1 MSELVKLDIN
11 DRVAI
16 ITINRPEKRNS
27 LTPEMLAN
35 LESRIIEIERL
46 NGIDFVL
53 LTGAGEKAFCTGA
66 DLAAFSALGFDDV
79 RKGWVPEGHRIFKR
93 LSRLPQIS
101 IALLNGDTFGGGL
114 ELALAC
120 DFRIA
125 KDSISLGF
133 PEGKVG
139 TIPGWAGTTRAVDL
153 IGLNRAKYMIL
164 SGLAI
169 PASQAESW
177 GLVNVIAPADLLE
190 SELNTFLKN
199 FSQGSPIAQ
208 QIAKQLM
215 STFENTNN
223 AEVLEAFAGALSNVT
238 EDFKEGVAAFKEK
251 RPAKFKGRE

>member
-1 MSELVKLDIN
+1 MMSDLVTLIVEED
-11 DRVAI
+11 VAT

-27 LTPEMLAN
+27 LTPEMLSD
-35 LESRIIEIERL
+35 LENVLIEINTL
-46 NGIDFVL
+46 AGIRFVI
-53 LTGAGEKAFCTGA
+53 LTGSGEKAFCTGA
-66 DLAAFSALGFDDV
+66 DLSAFSSLNFNNV
-79 RKGWVPEGHRIFKR
+79 RENWVPEGHRIFKR
-93 LSRLPQIS
+93 LSRLPQITV
-101 IALLNGDTFGGGL
+101 AFLNGDAFGGGL

-125 KDSISLGF
+125 VDTVSVGF

-164 SGLAI
+164 SGKSIDAK
-169 PASQAESW
+169 QALDW
-177 GLVNVIAPADLLE
+177 GLLNVIAPSSLIGNELE
-190 SELNTFLKN
+190 KFLQD
-199 FSQGSPIAQ
+199 FSSVSPMAQ
-208 QIAKQLM
+208 KISKQLM

-251 RPAKFKGRE
+251 RQAKFTGR

>member
-1 MSELVKLDIN
+1 MSELIQL
-11 DRVAI
+11 AI
-16 ITINRPEKRNS
+16 HDSTATITVNRAEKRNS
-27 LTPEMLAN
+27 LTPEMLAA
-35 LESRIIEIERL
+35 LEDAIVAIEAKPELR
-46 NGIDFVL
+46 FVVV
-53 LTGAGEKAFCTGA
+53 TGAGDKAFCTGA
-66 DLAAFSALGFDDV
+66 DLGAFSSLDFHQV
-79 RKGWVPEGHRIFKR
+79 RRTWVPEGHRIFKR
-93 LSRLPQIS
+93 LSKLPQIS

-164 SGLAI
+164 SGVAI
-169 PASQAESW
+169 SASQAHSW
-177 GLVNVIAPADLLE
+177 GLVNVMAPTDSLDSALANFITD
-190 SELNTFLKN
+190 
-199 FSQGSPIAQ
+199 FSQGSKAAQ

-223 AEVLEAFAGALSNVT
+223 AEVLEAFAGSLSALT
-238 EDFKEGVAAFKEK
+238 EDFAEGVAAFKEK
-251 RPAKFKGRE
+251 RPAKFKGR